1 MIDYVTGRLVDLT
14 PTYAVVEAAGVGYML
29 SVSLTTYAAIEGLGE
44 VKLYAEEVIR
54 EDAHL
59 LYGFHGV
66 GERAV
71 FRQLVS
77 VSGVGAGT
85 ARVMLSALS
94 PVELQRVVARGE
106 VQQLKAI
113 KGIGAKTAERIV
125 VELRDKIQKLD
136 LGAPIGEVSPG
147 ASPGPSGGASQKV
160 RDEALEALE
169 VMGYNK
175 AAATK
180 VVDKLLAEEPGLP
193 VEQLVKK
200 AFRMF

>member
-1 MIDYVTGRLVDLT
+1 MIDYVTGRLVELT
-14 PTYAVVEAAGVGYML
+14 PTYAVVEAAGVGYLL

-59 LYGFHGV
+59 LYGFQSV

-77 VSGVGAGT
+77 VSGVGAGS

-94 PVELQRVVARGE
+94 PVEVQRVVAGGE

-113 KGIGAKTAERIV
+113 KGIGTKTAERIV

-136 LGAPIGEVSPG
+136 LGAAIGEASPG
-147 ASPGPSGGASQKV
+147 SSPGPSGGGSQKV

-180 VVDKLLAEEPGLP
+180 VVDKLLAEEPGQP

-200 AFRMF
+200 AFRML